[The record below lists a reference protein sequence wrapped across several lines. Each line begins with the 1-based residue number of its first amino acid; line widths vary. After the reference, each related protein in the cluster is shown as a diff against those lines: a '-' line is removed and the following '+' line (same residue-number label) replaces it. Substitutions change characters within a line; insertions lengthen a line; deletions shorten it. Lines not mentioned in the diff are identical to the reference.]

1 MSRSI
6 SKLGMSKKFDML
18 YEESS
23 RKLEA
28 SKNAANEIYSS
39 MCTFKPAISPVPDD
53 IAEKL
58 SKSNYMDRM
67 EQFLNKKEALRIES
81 QRVRRSDPNIG
92 KKKSHRPPTV
102 EIHEYLY
109 GCQEKIQK
117 QREEQVASQREEEA
131 KKNSLKRNES
141 AEKIV
146 WKNMDGKLIE
156 LFNILDV
163 NGDSYGV
170 FEAG

>member
-1 MSRSI
+1 
-6 SKLGMSKKFDML
+6 MSKKIELL

-28 SKNAANEIYSS
+28 SRNAANEIYSS
-39 MCTFKPAISPVPDD
+39 MCTFKPTISPVPED

-58 SKSNYMDRM
+58 SKSNHLDRM
-67 EQFLNKKEALRIES
+67 EQFLNKKEAQRIES

-117 QREEQVASQREEEA
+117 QKEEQIAHQREEES

-141 AEKIV
+141 AEKII
-146 WKNMDGKLIE
+146 WKNMDGKLLE

-163 NGDSYGV
+163 NQDS
-170 FEAG
+170 